1 MKSISN
7 TDKNIAKIEQEATA
21 VYYLNDNAFARFE
34 ACSMR
39 KFDEGEC
46 HITRVFKSSVLIL
59 MLGGILRFTED
70 GNDVSLRRGEYYIQ
84 RSGLY
89 QEGRVKSDVPEYFY
103 IHFDGR
109 FANEG
114 TVPVR
119 GTFEAVD
126 SLQLFKRLEDEYFSA
141 VKNPFALTGLFYDI
155 LGSLNQPES
164 DKRDGETAAEIEKFI
179 MENFASPSF
188 SLDDIKKKFNF
199 STEYLI
205 KIFSTRFL
213 MTPHKYVTGL
223 RIKRAKQL
231 MLSSERSIGLI
242 ASECGYEDYSVFYKN
257 FKNETGMSPD
267 AWRRKK

>member
-1 MKSISN
+1 M
-7 TDKNIAKIEQEATA
+7 
-21 VYYLNDNAFARFE
+21 YYLDDNAFARFE

-46 HITRVFKSSVLIL
+46 HVTRVFKSSVLIL
-59 MLGGILRFTED
+59 MLGGELKFTED
-70 GNDVSLRRGEYYIQ
+70 GEDISLRHGEYYIQ

-89 QEGRVKSDVPEYFY
+89 QEGRVKSEVPEYFY

-109 FANEG
+109 FAHEG
-114 TVPVR
+114 TVPIR

-126 SLQLFKRLEDEYFSA
+126 LLPLFKRLEDEYFSA
-141 VKNPFALTGLFYDI
+141 VKNPFAPAGLFYSI
-155 LGSLNQPES
+155 LGSLNPLRS
-164 DKRDGETAAEIEKFI
+164 DKRDGETAGEIEKFI

-188 SLDDIKKKFNF
+188 LLDDIKKKFNF

-205 KIFSTRFL
+205 KIFSARFL
-213 MTPHKYVTGL
+213 KTPHQYVTAL

-231 MLSSERSIGLI
+231 MLSSEKSIGLI
-242 ASECGYEDYSVFYKN
+242 AAECGYGDYSVFYKN